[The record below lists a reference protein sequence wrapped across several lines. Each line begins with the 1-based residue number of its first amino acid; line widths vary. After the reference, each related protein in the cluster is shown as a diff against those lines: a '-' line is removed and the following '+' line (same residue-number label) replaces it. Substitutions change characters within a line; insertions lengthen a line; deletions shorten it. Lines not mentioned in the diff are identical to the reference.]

1 MKQPKDLNQM
11 VSVESAFDKEQFEF
25 TVAICTLNRRLLL
38 ERAAREVLAQLDAFP
53 NGQLLIVDNGSADG
67 TADYVSSLARNDPRV
82 RLFVERRTGQY
93 YARAAAI
100 EQARGSALIFLDD
113 DAVPQEGWLNALL
126 RGLHSSSTVGVVGCG
141 IDPAWETERPSWLS
155 ERLMREIPVISPPY
169 ERVESRFPCYPP
181 GIALAMRLNGC
192 AELYAAQPRRTE
204 YPLGRKGTVSD
215 GARYQLLAGDDTDL
229 CEIYARNGFRVIW
242 SAAARVSHA
251 VASERMQPS
260 WYLRKFK
267 SEGHLRIRLLRL
279 GGYSVISR
287 HSWKMLAALP
297 VFALARP
304 LSRFLPQ
311 SPAVLVHAYYFKCV
325 GAWSELLWGPR
336 LEPLPYVVDDSLQGR
351 SPS

>member
-1 MKQPKDLNQM
+1 MKHPKGLNQM
-11 VSVESAFDKEQFEF
+11 VSVESAIDKEQFDF

-38 ERAAREVLAQLDAFP
+38 ERAAREVLAQLGAFP
-53 NGQLLIVDNGSADG
+53 NGQLLIVDNGSTDG
-67 TADYVSSLARNDPRV
+67 TADYVSGLARNDPRV

-113 DAVPQEGWLNALL
+113 DAVPQEAWLNALL

-155 ERLMREIPVISPPY
+155 ERLMREIPVMSPPY

-192 AELYAAQPRRTE
+192 AKLYAAQARRTE

-242 SAAARVSHA
+242 STAARVSHA
-251 VASERMQPS
+251 VGSERMQPS
-260 WYLRKFK
+260 WYLGKFK

-279 GGYSVISR
+279 GGYPVISQ

-297 VFALARP
+297 AFALTLP
-304 LSRFLPQ
+304 FSRLLPQ
-311 SPAVLVHAYYFKCV
+311 TRALLMKAYYLKCI

-336 LEPLPYVVDDSLQGR
+336 FKPLPYVVNGSTQTG
-351 SPS
+351 SPT